1 MEKTALQQL
10 IEYCEKMMS
19 ELKSTDSVS
28 NVCRLAFYDVACH
41 AKENLIQVERDAIVE
56 AWNNSRKNEKALID
70 MTGEQYYETRY
81 GSFK

>member
-41 AKENLIQVERDAIVE
+41 AKANLIQVERDAIVE
-56 AWNNSRKNEKALID
+56 A
-70 MTGEQYYETRY
+70 
-81 GSFK
+81 